1 MARFSWTNKEILNK
15 SSVVMELT
23 HSGRRFHSLGPRTAN
38 DLSNSVFIALVLD
51 FGGEGILAF
60 TPSLEVVVNW
70 IPRSLGEM
78 WCRTFHMWMM
88 E

>member
-1 MARFSWTNKEILNK
+1 MSRNLDKKILNK
-15 SSVVMELT
+15 SSVVMELA

-60 TPSLEVVVNW
+60 TPSLEDLCPVA
-70 IPRSLGEM
+70 
-78 WCRTFHMWMM
+78 TK
-88 E
+88 